1 MRILNFILA
10 LMFLAFAFVQI
21 NDPDPAVWILIY
33 GAMATLSIMAIFEY
47 YPRKFMVGVLV
58 LYLIYGVY
66 TLIYHPGILQ
76 WLQSENKSDIFD
88 DVAKMQN
95 LFIEESREFL
105 GLFICIAVLVFFL
118 LRSSKK

>member
-21 NDPDPAVWILIY
+21 NDPDPVVWILIY
-33 GAMATLSIMAIFEY
+33 GAMATLCIMAIFKY
-47 YPRKFMVGVLV
+47 YPRKFMIALLV
-58 LYLIYGVY
+58 LYLAYCVY

-88 DVAKMQN
+88 EVAKMEN
-95 LFIEESREFL
+95 LYIEESREFL
-105 GLFICIAVLVFFL
+105 GLMICVGVLIIYMV
-118 LRSSKK
+118 RAGKK